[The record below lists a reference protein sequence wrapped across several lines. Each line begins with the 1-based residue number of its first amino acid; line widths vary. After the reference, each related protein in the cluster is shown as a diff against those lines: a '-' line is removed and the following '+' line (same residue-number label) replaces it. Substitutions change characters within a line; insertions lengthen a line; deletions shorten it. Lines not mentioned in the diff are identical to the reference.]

1 MMHSAAVRLTL
12 FYLAIIMA
20 LSIGFSILIYR
31 VSAHEID
38 RNLTP
43 KGFPQVFVQGGTFS
57 GDDFQAYR
65 DERLLEGRENL
76 RNNLILLNVG
86 TLVLGAMLSYGL
98 ARRTLEPIEQAFEAQ
113 GRFTADASH
122 ELRTPLT
129 AMQTTIEVG
138 LRNPKLTLPQAK
150 ELLDGTLDEVK
161 KLSAL
166 SNGLL
171 KLTRNNGQDMPKQPV
186 SLKEISSQAIG
197 QLELA
202 AKNKG
207 MKLENKIDDVKVM
220 GDDVSLKE
228 LTVILLD
235 NAIKY
240 GTKKTTVTI
249 TGGARGKYAELS
261 VADQGPG
268 MKAVD
273 VEHIFDRFYRAESS
287 RSRDHHV
294 EGYGLGLSIAQ
305 KIVDAHRGTIEVKSK
320 LGEGSIFTARLP
332 LTQENNAQG

>member
-1 MMHSAAVRLTL
+1 MMRSAAVRLTL
-12 FYLAIIMA
+12 FYLAIVMA
-20 LSIGFSILIYR
+20 LSIGFSVLIYR

-38 RNLTP
+38 RNFNFP
-43 KGFPQVFVQGGTFS
+43 QQGFPQVIIHS
-57 GDDFQAYR
+57 DDFQNYR
-65 DERLLEGRENL
+65 EERLDEGRQKL
-76 RNNLILLNVG
+76 RNNLILLNLG
-86 TLVLGAMLSYGL
+86 TLVLGALISYGL
-98 ARRTLEPIEQAFEAQ
+98 AKRTLEPIEEAFEAQ

-138 LRNPKLTLPQAK
+138 LRNSKLSLPQAK
-150 ELLDGTLDEVK
+150 TLLEGTLDEVK

-171 KLTRNNGQDMPKQPV
+171 KLTRNNGQDMPKKSV
-186 SLKEISSQAIG
+186 SLKPIAAQAIL

-202 AKNKG
+202 AKNKNITL
-207 MKLENKIDDVKVM
+207 KNSVTDAVVL

-228 LTVILLD
+228 LIVILLD

-240 GTKKTTVTI
+240 TSEKTTVTVS
-249 TGGARGKYAELS
+249 GGAQGKFATLS
-261 VADQGPG
+261 VTDQGPG

-273 VEHIFDRFYRAESS
+273 VEHVFDRFYRAESS
-287 RSRDHHV
+287 RSRSHHV

-305 KIVDAHRGTIEVKSK
+305 KIADAHDGSIEVKSR
-320 LGEGSIFTARLP
+320 LGEGSTFTVRLP
-332 LTQENNAQG
+332 LAPPNDAK